1 MGMTLTEKILANKS
15 GNSSVKPGDL
25 IFVKV
30 DLSMATDIASP
41 LTIKVFEEIGM
52 DKVFD
57 PDKIALV
64 NDHLTPAKD
73 IDAAGFSKMMRDFA
87 KKHGIKH
94 YYEVGRTGISHVLL
108 PDEGLIA
115 PGDIILGADS
125 HSTTYGAFGCFGA
138 GMGATDIAAI
148 WAEGE
153 IWLRVPETI
162 KIEFKGKLPKYVI
175 GKDLVLLV
183 CRDLGMEGGNY
194 KALEYCGET
203 VDNMTMDD
211 RLTLTN
217 MAIEAGAKNGV
228 IAADDTTMKYL
239 EGKLKKD
246 DYQIFESDDDAEYHS
261 VLEYD
266 VTDMEPQVA
275 VPFLPSNVKPISQVE
290 NVKVDQVM
298 IGSCTNGRYSD
309 FELAAE
315 VLGDN
320 KFSKDT
326 RVLIT
331 PATTEIYQ
339 KMLKSGLIL
348 KFSEAGAAITTPGC
362 GACIGAHLG
371 VMGDKEVGVFTT
383 NRNFPGRTGAR
394 TAEVYL
400 SNPAVAAASG
410 ITGRLT
416 DPREL
421 S

>member
-15 GNSSVKPGDL
+15 GNSSIKPGDL

-73 IDAAGFSKMMRDFA
+73 IDAAGFSKMMREFA

>member
-15 GNSSVKPGDL
+15 GNSSIKPGDL

-73 IDAAGFSKMMRDFA
+73 IDAAGFSKMMREFA

-326 RVLIT
+326 RVIIT

-339 KMLKSGLIL
+339 KMLTSGLIL

>member
-15 GNSSVKPGDL
+15 GNSSIKPGDL

-73 IDAAGFSKMMRDFA
+73 IDAAGFSKMMREFA

-298 IGSCTNGRYSD
+298 ICSCTNGRYSD

-348 KFSEAGAAITTPGC
+348 KFSEAGAAITTPCC

>member
-73 IDAAGFSKMMRDFA
+73 IDAAGFSKMMREFA
-87 KKHGIKH
+87 KKFGIKH
-94 YYEVGRTGISHVLL
+94 YYDVGRTGISHVLL
-108 PDEGLIA
+108 PEEGLIA

-138 GMGATDIAAI
+138 GMGATDIAAV

-153 IWLRVPETI
+153 IWIRVPETI

-183 CRDLGMEGGNY
+183 CRDLGMEGGTY

-246 DYQIFESDDDAEYHS
+246 DYQIFKSDDDAEYHS

-275 VPFLPSNVKPISQVE
+275 VPFLPSNVKPISQVD

-320 KFSKDT
+320 KFSKDI

-331 PATTEIYQ
+331 PATTAIYQ

-348 KFSEAGAAITTPGC
+348 KFSEAGAAVTTPGC

-400 SNPAVAAASG
+400 SNPAVAVATG

>member
-15 GNSSVKPGDL
+15 GNSSVKPGDI
-25 IFVKV
+25 IFAQV
-30 DLSMATDIASP
+30 DFSMATDIASP
-41 LTIKVFEEIGM
+41 ITIQVFEEM
-52 DKVFD
+52 NRDKVFD

-73 IDAAGFSKMMRDFA
+73 IDAAGVSKTMREFA
-87 KKHGIKH
+87 KKYGIKH
-94 YYEVGRTGISHVLL
+94 YYEVGRSGISHVIL
-108 PDEGLIA
+108 PEDGLVA
-115 PGDIILGADS
+115 PGDVIVGADS

-138 GMGATDIAAI
+138 GMGATDIAAV

-153 IWLRVPETI
+153 VWLRVPETI
-162 KIEFKGKLPKYVI
+162 KIEFKGKMPKYVI

-183 CRDLGMEGGNY
+183 CRDLGMDGGTY

-203 VDNMTMDD
+203 VDNMTMED

-228 IAADDTTMKYL
+228 IKADDTTMNYL
-239 EGKLKKD
+239 EGRLQKE
-246 DYQIFESDDDAEYHS
+246 DYQIFESDADAEYHS

-266 VTDMEPQVA
+266 VSDLEPQVA
-275 VPFLPSNVKPISQVE
+275 VPFLPSNVKPISEVE
-290 NVKVDQVM
+290 PVKVDQVM

-309 FELAAE
+309 FELVAE
-315 VLGDN
+315 VLGDRE
-320 KFSKDT
+320 FSKDT

-331 PATTEIYQ
+331 PATTEIYN
-339 KMLKSGLIL
+339 KMIKSGLTL
-348 KFSEAGAAITTPGC
+348 KFSEAGAAVTTPGC

-383 NRNFPGRTGAR
+383 NRNFPGRTGAL
-394 TAEVYL
+394 TAEIYL
-400 SNPAVAAASG
+400 TNPAVAAATAIMG
-410 ITGRLT
+410 KIT

-421 S
+421 D

>member
-15 GNSSVKPGDL
+15 GNSSVKPGDI
-25 IFVKV
+25 IFAQV

-41 LTIKVFEEIGM
+41 ITIQVFEELNR

-73 IDAAGFSKMMRDFA
+73 IDAAGFSKTMREFA
-87 KKHGIKH
+87 HKYGIKH
-94 YYEVGRTGISHVLL
+94 YYEVGRSGISHVIL
-108 PDEGLIA
+108 PDDGLVA
-115 PGDIILGADS
+115 PGDVIVGADS
-125 HSTTYGAFGCFGA
+125 HSTTYGAFGCFGT
-138 GMGATDIAAI
+138 GMGATDIAAV

-153 IWLRVPETI
+153 VWLRVPETI
-162 KIEFKGKLPKYVI
+162 KIEFKGDMPKYVI

-183 CRDLGMEGGNY
+183 CRDLGMNGGTY

-203 VDNMTMDD
+203 VENMTMED

-228 IAADDTTMKYL
+228 IKADDTTMNYL
-239 EGKLKKD
+239 EGRLQKE
-246 DYQIFESDDDAEYHS
+246 DYQLFESDGDAEYHS

-266 VTDMEPQVA
+266 VSDLEPQVA
-275 VPFLPSNVKPISQVE
+275 LPFLPSNVKPISEVE
-290 NVKVDQVM
+290 PVKVDQVM

-309 FELAAE
+309 FELVAE
-315 VLGDN
+315 VLGDRE
-320 KFSKDT
+320 FSKNT

-331 PATTEIYQ
+331 PATTEIYN
-339 KMLKSGLIL
+339 KMIKSGLTL
-348 KFSEAGAAITTPGC
+348 KFSEAGAAVTTPGC

-383 NRNFPGRTGAR
+383 NRNFPGRTGAL

-400 SNPAVAAASG
+400 TNPAVAAATAIMG
-410 ITGRLT
+410 KIT

-421 S
+421 D

>member
-15 GNSSVKPGDL
+15 GNSTVKPGDI
-25 IFVKV
+25 IFAQV

-41 LTIKVFEEIGM
+41 ITIQVFEQLNR

-73 IDAAGFSKMMRDFA
+73 IAAAGFSKMMREFA
-87 KKHGIKH
+87 KKYGIKH
-94 YYEVGRTGISHVLL
+94 YYEVGRSGISHVIL
-108 PDEGLIA
+108 PEDGLIA
-115 PGDIILGADS
+115 PGDIIVGADS
-125 HSTTYGAFGCFGA
+125 HSTTYGAFGAFGT
-138 GMGATDIAAI
+138 GMGATDIACA

-153 IWLRVPETI
+153 VWLRVPETI
-162 KIEFKGKLPKYVI
+162 KIEFKGTMPKYVI

-183 CRDLGMEGGNY
+183 CRDLGMEGGTY

-203 VDNMTMDD
+203 VENMTMED

-228 IAADDTTMKYL
+228 IKADDTTMKYL
-239 EGKLKKD
+239 EGRLQRD
-246 DYQIFESDDDAEYHS
+246 DYQIFESDKDAVYHS

-275 VPFLPSNVKPISQVE
+275 LPFLPSNVIPISEVE
-290 NVKVDQVM
+290 PRKVDQVM

-309 FELAAE
+309 FELVAE
-315 VLGDN
+315 VLGDR
-320 KFSKDT
+320 KFSKDLRT
-326 RVLIT
+326 LIS
-331 PATTEIYQ
+331 PATTEIYN
-339 KMLKSGLIL
+339 KMIKSGLSL

-371 VMGDKEVGVFTT
+371 VMGENEVGVFTT

-394 TAEVYL
+394 SAEIYL
-400 SNPAVAAASG
+400 TNPAVAAATA
-410 ITGRLT
+410 IMGRIT

-421 S
+421 D

>member
-15 GNSSVKPGDL
+15 GNSSVKPGDI
-25 IFVKV
+25 IFAQV

-41 LTIKVFEEIGM
+41 ITIQVFEQLNR

-73 IDAAGFSKMMRDFA
+73 IAAAGFSKMMREFA
-87 KKHGIKH
+87 KKYGIKH
-94 YYEVGRTGISHVLL
+94 YYEVGRSGISHVIL
-108 PDEGLIA
+108 PEDGLVA
-115 PGDIILGADS
+115 PGDVIVGADS
-125 HSTTYGAFGCFGA
+125 HSTTYGAFGCFGT
-138 GMGATDIAAI
+138 GMGATDIASV

-153 IWLRVPETI
+153 VWLRVPETI
-162 KIEFKGKLPKYVI
+162 KIEFKGELPKYVI

-183 CRDLGMEGGNY
+183 CRDLGMNGGTY

-203 VDNMTMDD
+203 VENMTMED

-228 IAADDTTMKYL
+228 IKADDKTMKYL
-239 EGKLKKD
+239 EGRLQKD
-246 DYQIFESDDDAEYHS
+246 DYQIFEPDEDAEYHS

-266 VTDMEPQVA
+266 VSDMEPQVA
-275 VPFLPSNVKPISQVE
+275 VPFLPSNVKPISEVE
-290 NVKVDQVM
+290 PRKVDQVM
-298 IGSCTNGRYSD
+298 VGSCTNGRYSD
-309 FELAAE
+309 FELVAE
-315 VLGDN
+315 VLGDR
-320 KFSKDT
+320 KFSKDI
-326 RVLIT
+326 RMIIS
-331 PATTEIYQ
+331 PATTEIYN
-339 KMLKSGLIL
+339 KMIKSGLSL

-394 TAEVYL
+394 TAEIYL
-400 SNPAVAAASG
+400 TNPAVAAATA
-410 ITGRLT
+410 IMGRIT

-421 S
+421 D

>member
-15 GNSSVKPGDL
+15 GNSSIKPGDL

-73 IDAAGFSKMMRDFA
+73 IDAAGFSKMMREFA

-266 VTDMEPQVA
+266 VTDMEPQMA

-400 SNPAVAAASG
+400 INPAVAAASG

>member
-25 IFVKV
+25 IFVSV

-41 LTIKVFEEIGM
+41 LTIKVFEELGM

-73 IDAAGFSKMMRDFA
+73 IDAAGFSMMMREFA
-87 KKHGIKH
+87 KKFGIKH

-162 KIEFKGKLPKYVI
+162 KIEFKGELPKYVI

-183 CRDLGMEGGNY
+183 CRDLGMEGGTY

-217 MAIEAGAKNGV
+217 MAIEAGAKNGI
-228 IAADDTTMKYL
+228 IAADDKTMKYL
-239 EGKLKKD
+239 DGRLKKD
-246 DYQIFESDDDAEYHS
+246 DYQIFKSDDDAEYHS

-275 VPFLPSNVKPISQVE
+275 VPFLPSNVKPISQVDK
-290 NVKVDQVM
+290 VKVDQVM

-320 KFSKDT
+320 VFSKDT

-348 KFSEAGAAITTPGC
+348 KFSEAGAAVTTPGC

-383 NRNFPGRTGAR
+383 NRNFPGRTGSR

-400 SNPAVAAASG
+400 SNPAVAVAAG

>member
-73 IDAAGFSKMMRDFA
+73 IAAAGFSKMMKEFA
-87 KKHGIKH
+87 KKFGIKH
-94 YYEVGRTGISHVLL
+94 YYDVGRTGISHVLL
-108 PDEGLIA
+108 PEQGLIA

-138 GMGATDIAAI
+138 GMGATDIAAV

-183 CRDLGMEGGNY
+183 CRDLGMEGGTY

-239 EGKLKKD
+239 EGKLKKQ
-246 DYQIFESDDDAEYHS
+246 DYQIFKSDDDAEYHS

-348 KFSEAGAAITTPGC
+348 KFSEAGAAVTTPGC

-383 NRNFPGRTGAR
+383 NRNFAGRTGSR

-400 SNPAVAAASG
+400 SNPAVAVATG

-416 DPREL
+416 DPREI

>member
-73 IDAAGFSKMMRDFA
+73 IAAAGFSMMMREFA
-87 KKHGIKH
+87 KKFGIKH

-108 PDEGLIA
+108 PEEGLIA

-138 GMGATDIAAI
+138 GMGATDIAAV

-162 KIEFKGKLPKYVI
+162 KIEFNGELPKYVI

-183 CRDLGMEGGNY
+183 CRDLGMEGGTY

-203 VDNMTMDD
+203 VKNMTMDD

-228 IAADDTTMKYL
+228 IEADDTTMKYL

-246 DYQIFESDDDAEYHS
+246 DYQIFKSDDDAKYHS
-261 VLEYD
+261 VLKYD

-275 VPFLPSNVKPISQVE
+275 VPFLPSNVKPISEVE

-309 FELAAE
+309 FELVAE

-320 KFSKDT
+320 VFSKDT

-348 KFSEAGAAITTPGC
+348 KFSEAGAAVTTPGC

-400 SNPAVAAASG
+400 SNPAVAAATG

-416 DPREL
+416 DPREI

>member
-73 IDAAGFSKMMRDFA
+73 IDAAGFSKMMREFA
-87 KKHGIKH
+87 KKFGIKH
-94 YYEVGRTGISHVLL
+94 YYDVGRTGISHVLL

-138 GMGATDIAAI
+138 GMGATDIAAV

-183 CRDLGMEGGNY
+183 CRDLGMEGGTY

-203 VDNMTMDD
+203 VENMTMDD

-239 EGKLKKD
+239 D
-246 DYQIFESDDDAEYHS
+246 
-261 VLEYD
+261 
-266 VTDMEPQVA
+266 
-275 VPFLPSNVKPISQVE
+275 
-290 NVKVDQVM
+290 
-298 IGSCTNGRYSD
+298 
-309 FELAAE
+309 
-315 VLGDN
+315 
-320 KFSKDT
+320 
-326 RVLIT
+326 
-331 PATTEIYQ
+331 
-339 KMLKSGLIL
+339 
-348 KFSEAGAAITTPGC
+348 
-362 GACIGAHLG
+362 
-371 VMGDKEVGVFTT
+371 
-383 NRNFPGRTGAR
+383 
-394 TAEVYL
+394 
-400 SNPAVAAASG
+400 
-410 ITGRLT
+410 GRLKI
-416 DPREL
+416 
-421 S
+421 

>member
-15 GNSSVKPGDL
+15 GNSSIKPGDL

-73 IDAAGFSKMMRDFA
+73 IDAAGFSKMMREFA

-326 RVLIT
+326 RVLIKRAI
-331 PATTEIYQ
+331 PELYQ